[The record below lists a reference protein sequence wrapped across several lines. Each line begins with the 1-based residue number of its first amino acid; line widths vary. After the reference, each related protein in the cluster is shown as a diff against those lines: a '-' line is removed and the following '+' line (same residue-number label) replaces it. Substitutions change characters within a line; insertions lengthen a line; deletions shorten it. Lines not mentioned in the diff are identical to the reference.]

1 MVLGFKPQFKELIEN
16 GQKKHTIR
24 EDKHGRWKAGRV
36 IHFAT
41 GVRTK
46 FYEQFNEC
54 KCKSVQTI
62 SIDYDYIKPIGHCVS
77 VFIDDRSLSPDEIR
91 ILAKNDG
98 FEDTSE
104 FFDWFSKDFKGKII
118 HWTDLKY

>member
-1 MVLGFKPQFKELIEN
+1 MVLGFKPQFKDLIKT
-16 GQKKHTIR
+16 GQKKHTMR
-24 EDKHGRWKAGRV
+24 EDKHNRWKAGRV

-46 FYEQFNEC
+46 FYNLFKIGE
-54 KCKSVQTI
+54 CKSVQSI
-62 SIDYDYIKPIGHCVS
+62 RIDYDYIQSIGHCVS
-77 VFIDDRSLSPDEIR
+77 VFIDDRSLHPDEIR

-104 FFDWFSKDFKGKII
+104 FFDWFNKDFKGKII

>member
-1 MVLGFKPQFKELIEN
+1 MVLGFKPQFEDLIQT

-24 EDKHGRWKAGRV
+24 EDKHDRWKAGMV

-46 FYEQFNEC
+46 LYEQFKEG

-62 SIDYDYIKPIGHCVS
+62 RIDHDYIPLIGHCIS
-77 VFIDDRSLSPDEIR
+77 VFIDDRSLPPDEILK
-91 ILAKNDG
+91 LAKNDG

-104 FFDWFSKDFKGKII
+104 FFNWFNKDFTGKII
-118 HWTDLKY
+118 HWTELKY

>member
-1 MVLGFKPQFKELIEN
+1 MILGFKPQFKDPIKT

-24 EDKHGRWKAGRV
+24 EDKHNRWKAGRV

-41 GVRTK
+41 GVRTE
-46 FYEQFNEC
+46 FYEQFKEG

-62 SIDYDYIKPIGHCVS
+62 QIDYDYIQPVGHCVN
-77 VFIDDRSLSPDEIR
+77 VFIDDRSLHPDEIR

-104 FFDWFSKDFKGKII
+104 FFAWFNKDFKGKII

>member
-1 MVLGFKPQFKELIEN
+1 MVLGFKPQFEDLIQT

-24 EDKHGRWKAGRV
+24 EDKHDRWKAGRV

-46 FYEQFNEC
+46 RYTHFKTGQC
-54 KCKSVQTI
+54 VSVQAI
-62 SIDYDYIKPIGHCVS
+62 EINYDYTQPVGPCVS
-77 VFIDDRSLSPDEIR
+77 VFIDDRFLHPDEIK

-104 FFDWFSKDFKGKII
+104 FFDWFNKDFKGKII